1 MAELIAH
8 LDDLCV
14 FHWLFVLIIPTET
27 RVQQCTIFWLALDQ
41 TNELGGGEA
50 RSLDKEVGRE
60 ELDRQERQSWKRWK
74 IFPHRR
80 NIIVSQ
86 QPKVVDRLIS

>member
-1 MAELIAH
+1 MSEKGEIYTAGKNFTLPPA
-8 LDDLCV
+8 LTAWTNSTSV
-14 FHWLFVLIIPTET
+14 
-27 RVQQCTIFWLALDQ
+27 FWLALDQ

-74 IFPHRR
+74 IFPHTQTKYYCEPT
-80 NIIVSQ
+80 IQ
-86 QPKVVDRLIS
+86 GC

>member
-1 MAELIAH
+1 MKYQDINSKICLT
-8 LDDLCV
+8 
-14 FHWLFVLIIPTET
+14 LFGWKENILPKEHIV
-27 RVQQCTIFWLALDQ
+27 QCTTFWLALDQ

-74 IFPHRR
+74 IFPPTWTKYYCAPT
-80 NIIVSQ
+80 IQ
-86 QPKVVDRLIS
+86 GC

>member
-1 MAELIAH
+1 MSENGEIYSAGKNFTLPPA
-8 LDDLCV
+8 LTAWTNSTSV
-14 FHWLFVLIIPTET
+14 
-27 RVQQCTIFWLALDQ
+27 FWLALDQ

>member
-1 MAELIAH
+1 MIYQDINSKICLT
-8 LDDLCV
+8 
-14 FHWLFVLIIPTET
+14 LFGWKENILPKEHIV
-27 RVQQCTIFWLALDQ
+27 QCTIFWLAFDQ

-74 IFPHRR
+74 IFPHTQTKYYCEPT
-80 NIIVSQ
+80 IQ
-86 QPKVVDRLIS
+86 GC